1 LKRPIRHLNAI
12 IEREIMSDSTPELPA
27 QKEELEKQADALLKI
42 ILTAKRE
49 MEGGHG
55 LSLEEAQRLL
65 SEHIT

>member
-1 LKRPIRHLNAI
+1 
-12 IEREIMSDSTPELPA
+12 MSDSTPELPA